1 MAVIPFIFPDDKLV
15 SNFEIKF
22 EIFSSQFAVQCIPV
36 KNAIILPKF
45 KYRTDKRLNS

>member
-15 SNFEIKF
+15 SNFEI
-22 EIFSSQFAVQCIPV
+22 FSSQFAVQCTPV